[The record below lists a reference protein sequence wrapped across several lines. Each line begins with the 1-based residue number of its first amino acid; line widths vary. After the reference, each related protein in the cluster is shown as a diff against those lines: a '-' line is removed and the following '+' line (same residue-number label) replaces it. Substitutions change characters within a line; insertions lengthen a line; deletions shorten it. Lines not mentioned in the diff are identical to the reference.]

1 MTVDQPRPGTIPEKA
16 QLLNRV
22 GTAAVPPP
30 AMSVPPPPPIP
41 RAAFE
46 GIQSA
51 TILKPGDRVLIDC
64 GMKARRSDIE
74 ALHSYL
80 KECVPDVVF
89 VVLGG
94 VRVVAAPVAE
104 DVVVKPAEETT

>member
-16 QLLNRV
+16 QLLNRA
-22 GTAAVPPP
+22 GAAAVPPP

-51 TILKPGDRVLIDC
+51 TILKPGDRVLLVVSDWRID
-64 GMKARRSDIE
+64 RRDQAVHLLSERFPE
-74 ALHSYL
+74 A
-80 KECVPDVVF
+80 EF
-89 VVLGG
+89 TFITG
-94 VRVVAAPVAE
+94 VE
-104 DVVVKPAEETT
+104 DVLVKPAEGSTE